1 MASSITIGQ
10 AMANVSP
17 ACFTRLKNVDSLLL
31 LREQVRRSSRQ
42 SCFALVGFIKCA
54 NVSIIRTPPRR
65 RPRSSGE
72 KFDVCLVS
80 RARNAVISSS
90 SSCSSSELE
99 QDMERA
105 GLEGGKKQ
113 LLLGLQGVNEDDIAG
128 KRKLR
133 AAAAGAALVSLSAF
147 SCLTTT
153 GGASAMDIVNVS
165 ANPAYGEVG
174 ALLEVSVQFIYLGAL
189 LALLGVGS
197 FLVVRQVLIRRELE
211 SAAKELQDRVRSG
224 EASSEEYFELGA
236 VMLRKKFYVL
246 ANKYLEQAIK
256 KWDGDE
262 QDLAQVYNA
271 LGFSYFSDDKLDAG
285 IAQYEKAVKLQPGYV
300 TAWNNLADAYEK
312 KKDFQRALKA
322 YEEALQFDPS
332 NKVANS
338 RRSIVKERVERYE
351 GIPSK
356 LE

>member
-17 ACFTRLKNVDSLLL
+17 VCFTRLKNVDSLLL

-90 SSCSSSELE
+90 SSELE

-128 KRKLR
+128 ERKPR
-133 AAAAGAALVSLSAF
+133 AAAAAAAALVSLSAF

-356 LE
+356 LD

>member
-1 MASSITIGQ
+1 
-10 AMANVSP
+10 MANVSP

-90 SSCSSSELE
+90 SSELE

-105 GLEGGKKQ
+105 GLEGGNKQ

-262 QDLAQVYNA
+262 QDLAQVNI
-271 LGFSYFSDDKLDAG
+271 D
-285 IAQYEKAVKLQPGYV
+285 
-300 TAWNNLADAYEK
+300 
-312 KKDFQRALKA
+312 
-322 YEEALQFDPS
+322 
-332 NKVANS
+332 
-338 RRSIVKERVERYE
+338 
-351 GIPSK
+351 
-356 LE
+356 